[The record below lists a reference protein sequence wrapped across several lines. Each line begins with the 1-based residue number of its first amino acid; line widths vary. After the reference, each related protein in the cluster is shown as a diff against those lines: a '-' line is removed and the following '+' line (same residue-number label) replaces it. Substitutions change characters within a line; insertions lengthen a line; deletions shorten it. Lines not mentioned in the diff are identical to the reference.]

1 MTPLYVASPDTMCPV
16 CFDETSV
23 IRFKFHNS
31 YLSQRVHSICVDCA
45 FLIFKNQFRNE
56 GVSKGSILC
65 PECRKVTY
73 IRSSTDTSQAMLLLV
88 CLVSFVFFL
97 SKNFVEPK
105 FVLWGRFFNPNS
117 IYSLLIDQWNTCS
130 PGHPLWFQIEGAI
143 ENLILAGEEKI
154 IRKELF
160 SYQNMVSIAEFSCLI
175 ALYLAAYIKL
185 KLQRFND
192 ADFKVCH
199 RALITTIGIFAI
211 YNLVLENTR
220 YSSLAHA
227 SISLMN
233 MTNPLRISPLSTDIS
248 YLISHFSV
256 ACFAMLSSI
265 FHLKE
270 HKKSFSLTK
279 GEFVRAIL
287 DGDLSFSEKSF

>member
-1 MTPLYVASPDTMCPV
+1 MTPLYVANPDTTCPV

-31 YLSQRVHSICVDCA
+31 YLSQRVHSVCVDCA
-45 FLIFKNQFRNE
+45 FAIFKHQIRNE
-56 GVSKGSILC
+56 GLNKGSILC

-73 IRSSTDTSQAMLLLV
+73 IRSSTDTSQAMLILI

-105 FVLWGRFFNPNS
+105 FVLWGRFFNPTS
-117 IYSLLIDQWNTCS
+117 IYSQLIDQWNTCS
-130 PGHPLWFQIEGAI
+130 PGHPLWLQIEGAI
-143 ENLILAGEEKI
+143 ENLLLMGEENI
-154 IRKELF
+154 IKKELF

-175 ALYLAAYIKL
+175 ALYLAAFVKL

-192 ADFKVCH
+192 ADFKACH
-199 RALITTIGIFAI
+199 RALISTIGIFGI
-211 YNLVLENTR
+211 YNLALEKTR

-227 SISLMN
+227 SIGLMN
-233 MTNPLRISPLSTDIS
+233 FTNPLRTSPLRADIG

-256 ACFAMLSSI
+256 ACFAMMSSI

-270 HKKSFSLTK
+270 HKKSFTHTK
-279 GEFVRAIL
+279 EEFARAIL
-287 DGDLSFSEKSF
+287 DGNLVFSDKSF